1 MKFLIALPVI
11 FIAIILLQVGNFTK
25 TKFLI
30 KISKLILI
38 IAIIFLVIEYLIYI
52 DFNIANI
59 DIL

>member
-11 FIAIILLQVGNFTK
+11 FIAIILIQVGNFAK
-25 TKFLI
+25 MKFLS
-30 KISKLILI
+30 KISKIILT

-52 DFNIANI
+52 DFDISNI

>member
-25 TKFLI
+25 TKFLV

-38 IAIIFLVIEYLIYI
+38 IAIIFLIIEYLIYI

-59 DIL
+59 NIL